1 MDLQE
6 IIKHFAKSPQSKVS
20 HLEPLRKGMTNNSYT
35 FVLDDCKYVLRV
47 PDEAANK
54 LINRQKEGAVYSAIA
69 NFNISDDVVYFN
81 QDTGIKVSKFVENA
95 RTCNA
100 AELEDVKTCIKF
112 LKSFHNCNLKV
123 PHYFDLFENIE
134 FYEDLYGGNSIYD
147 DYQEVKKQVYALKSY
162 VKSHVEHQCL
172 CHIDPNCDNFLIN
185 SKEDGALNLH
195 LIDWEYAAMQDP
207 HVDLAMF
214 CIYSQ
219 YDEIHINWV
228 LDSYFE
234 GNCPQDIK
242 LKIYC
247 YIAICGLLWSN
258 WCEYKECLGVQF
270 GHYATAQ
277 YDFAKRY
284 SHLAIKQIQEL

>member
-6 IIKHFAKSPQSKVS
+6 IIKHFAKSPHSKVS

-54 LINRQKEGAVYSAIA
+54 LINRQKEGSVYKAID
-69 NFNISDDVVYFN
+69 NSHISDDVVYFCA
-81 QDTGIKVSKFVENA
+81 DTGIKVSKFVENA

-100 AELEDVKTCIKF
+100 NDLKDVKTCIKF
-112 LKSFHNCNLKV
+112 LKKFHDCNLKV
-123 PHYFDLFENIE
+123 PHTFDLFENIE
-134 FYEDLYGGNSIYD
+134 FYE
-147 DYQEVKKQVYALKSY
+147 VYALKEY
-162 VKSHVEHQCL
+162 VESHVEQQCL

-185 SKEDGALNLH
+185 NHEDGTLNLH

-228 LDSYFE
+228 LDAYFE
-234 GNCPQDIK
+234 DKCPQEIR
-242 LKIYC
+242 LKINC

-284 SHLAIKQIQEL
+284 SQLALKQIQEL